1 MRGQQFAD
9 FLDRFD
15 DCVAEF
21 LVLKMCAHSIDK
33 SLPELFAA
41 FFMNRF
47 IADHGKLAR
56 ARRHE
61 NEHGIAF
68 ARFVNTELM
77 KFLLRR
83 DKWIEA

>member
-1 MRGQQFAD
+1 MR
-9 FLDRFD
+9 
-15 DCVAEF
+15 
-21 LVLKMCAHSIDK
+21 AHSIDK

-47 IADHGKLAR
+47 IAHHGKLMR
-56 ARRHE
+56 TGDDE

-68 ARFVNTELM
+68 ARFVHTEPM

-83 DKWIEA
+83 DKWIDA

>member
-1 MRGQQFAD
+1 MRSQQLTD

-21 LVLKMCAHSIDK
+21 LVLKMRAHSIDK

-47 IADHGKLAR
+47 ISHHRELMR
-56 ARRHE
+56 ARSHE
-61 NEHGIAF
+61 NEHRIAF
-68 ARFVNTELM
+68 ARFVNTEPM
-77 KFLLRR
+77 KFLPRR
-83 DKWIEA
+83 DKWIDA